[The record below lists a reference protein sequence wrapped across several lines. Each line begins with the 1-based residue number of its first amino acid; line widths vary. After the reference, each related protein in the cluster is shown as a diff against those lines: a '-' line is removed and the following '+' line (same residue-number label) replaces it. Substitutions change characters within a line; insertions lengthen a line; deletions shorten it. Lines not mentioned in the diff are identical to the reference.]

1 VIDMDYFK
9 RFIKEE
15 YEWVYWNSTD
25 GEKMLIENLDNK
37 VSIEEF
43 ENNFDLFT
51 TEAMLRFTNNDFVI
65 EHMHELMDDML
76 YDVLEEYSNDK
87 EKFLEENKLD
97 DVAIRC
103 ELEEEIVNAYKTLT
117 LYNISEEVL
126 VNRGY
131 IDKEKNDLM
140 EEVGRLMDNEKTIAS
155 VEVIYKYD
163 NGEEYAYEFTKNDEK
178 EQPLDPSWIREI
190 KN

>member
-1 VIDMDYFK
+1 MDYFK

-25 GEKMLIENLDNK
+25 SEKMLIENLDNK

-51 TEAMLRFTNNDFVI
+51 TEAMLRFTNDDFVI

-103 ELEEEIVNAYKTLT
+103 ELEEEIVNAYNTLK

-178 EQPLDPSWIREI
+178 EQPSDPSWFRGL